1 MAKPNRPPSLEESYR
16 AHPKLA
22 ELAQLFRTE
31 DPIQMVEVARA
42 LINAVSGREVLAMVT
57 FQPGSG
63 QARLTVWPHNAS
75 FDEVEA
81 ALDTGKRI
89 VIEQRVRTELEGTK
103 NGEANQQT
111 NQQQPDSSDSQP
123 PGVLLSHGDAD
134 GQDPEAPGR
143 QQSSG
148 AAPAADGDGGSA
160 GGDPEGPGGA
170 HADAGHDGEEPGALA
185 GLG

>member
-81 ALDTGKRI
+81 ALDAGKRI
-89 VIEQRVRTELEGTK
+89 VIERRVRTELEGTK
-103 NGEANQQT
+103 DGQT
-111 NQQQPDSSDSQP
+111 NQQQSQQQSDSP
-123 PGVLLSHGDAD
+123 PG
-134 GQDPEAPGR
+134 
-143 QQSSG
+143 
-148 AAPAADGDGGSA
+148 
-160 GGDPEGPGGA
+160 
-170 HADAGHDGEEPGALA
+170 
-185 GLG
+185 